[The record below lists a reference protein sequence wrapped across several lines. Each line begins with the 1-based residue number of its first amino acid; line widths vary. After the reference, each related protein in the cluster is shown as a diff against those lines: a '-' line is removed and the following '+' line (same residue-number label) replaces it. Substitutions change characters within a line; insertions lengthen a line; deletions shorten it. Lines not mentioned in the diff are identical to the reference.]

1 MNDTGLETQVEPVWL
16 TDVQQIIDVGG
27 PVRPGKK
34 KGSYILATPVQVVFK
49 NDTKERTVGA
59 TAVIKDG
66 EWSQSV
72 MCPELGVV
80 WHKIDK
86 FRFPD

>member
-1 MNDTGLETQVEPVWL
+1 MNDTGSETRAEPVWL

-27 PVRPGKK
+27 PVKPGRKR
-34 KGSYILATPVQVVFK
+34 GSSLLAKPVQLVFK
-49 NDTKERTVGA
+49 NDTQTRTVGA

-80 WHKIDK
+80 WHKVNR